1 MLRQIFACNQKIG
14 LERLRK
20 YDFIVEK
27 LIHGID
33 FCEEKENC
41 LFFVSTVN
49 RTRSNEAKLDQRRF
63 RIDIRENS
71 LTVMIINH

>member
-1 MLRQIFACNQKIG
+1 MLRQIIACNKKI
-14 LERLRK
+14 ERLRK
-20 YDFIVEK
+20 YDLTKEK

-33 FCEEKENC
+33 CCKEKENY
-41 LFFVSTVN
+41 LFLVSTVN

-71 LTVMIINH
+71 LMVVITDH

>member
-1 MLRQIFACNQKIG
+1 M
-14 LERLRK
+14 
-20 YDFIVEK
+20 EK

-33 FCEEKENC
+33 CCKKKENY
-41 LFFVSTVN
+41 LFLVSTVN

-71 LTVMIINH
+71 LMVVIINPEIAHLERIWVPHGYSFLGTD

>member
-1 MLRQIFACNQKIG
+1 MLRQIFACNQKI
-14 LERLRK
+14 ERLRK

-33 FCEEKENC
+33 CCEKKENY

-63 RIDIRENS
+63 RIDIKENS
-71 LTVMIINH
+71 LTVVIINH

>member
-1 MLRQIFACNQKIG
+1 M
-14 LERLRK
+14 
-20 YDFIVEK
+20 EK

-33 FCEEKENC
+33 CCEEKENY

-63 RIDIRENS
+63 KIDIRENS